1 MDDIFYLPESKLN
14 VDSICTLFQKADVI
28 QVEMLMYGKEASNR
42 KQEIDRQHHTIPNKR
57 TKDQKASIVEK
68 SKSFD
73 FSTNPNLYKIQTFL
87 KIA

>member
-1 MDDIFYLPESKLN
+1 MDS
-14 VDSICTLFQKADVI
+14 VGA
-28 QVEMLMYGKEASNR
+28 G
-42 KQEIDRQHHTIPNKR
+42 
-57 TKDQKASIVEK
+57 IVVK